1 MIKYVAAYLGAG
13 LTFAAIDFVWL
24 TTMTN
29 RLYKPVIGPIMAD
42 KPDMKAAVAFYLIS
56 IAGTVFLAIAPA
68 LKEGNWTRAAIN
80 GAVLGF
86 VAYATYDLTNWATLK
101 DWPWKLSLIDM
112 AWGTLVSTASAAG
125 GKAALLLGG
134 QGVTGQ
140 LRLAGGGLELPRA
153 RATQRMTS
161 LYGSKPVLVVNDNEI
176 NSVKSFF
183 QQVVST
189 ISVCSHGDIADPS
202 CVVSSEPLKVVM

>member
-13 LTFAAIDFVWL
+13 VTFAAIDFVWL

-86 VAYATYDLTNWATLK
+86 VAYATYDLTNQATLAV
-101 DWPWKLSLIDM
+101 WQTKLTIIDLI
-112 AWGTLVSTASAAG
+112 WGTTLTMLSATG
-125 GKAALLLGG
+125 GYFAARWAEGRFG
-134 QGVTGQ
+134 
-140 LRLAGGGLELPRA
+140 
-153 RATQRMTS
+153 
-161 LYGSKPVLVVNDNEI
+161 
-176 NSVKSFF
+176 
-183 QQVVST
+183 
-189 ISVCSHGDIADPS
+189 
-202 CVVSSEPLKVVM
+202 

>member
-24 TTMTN
+24 TTMTK

-86 VAYATYDLTNWATLK
+86 VAYATYDLTNQATLAV
-101 DWPWKLSLIDM
+101 WQTKLTIIDLI
-112 AWGTLVSTASAAG
+112 WGTTLTMLSATG
-125 GKAALLLGG
+125 GYFAARWAEGRFG
-134 QGVTGQ
+134 
-140 LRLAGGGLELPRA
+140 
-153 RATQRMTS
+153 
-161 LYGSKPVLVVNDNEI
+161 
-176 NSVKSFF
+176 
-183 QQVVST
+183 
-189 ISVCSHGDIADPS
+189 
-202 CVVSSEPLKVVM
+202 

>member
-56 IAGTVFLAIAPA
+56 IAGTVFLAITPA

-86 VAYATYDLTNWATLK
+86 VAYATYDLTNQATLAV
-101 DWPWKLSLIDM
+101 WQTKLTIIDLI
-112 AWGTLVSTASAAG
+112 WGTTLDRKS
-125 GKAALLLGG
+125 
-134 QGVTGQ
+134 
-140 LRLAGGGLELPRA
+140 
-153 RATQRMTS
+153 
-161 LYGSKPVLVVNDNEI
+161 VV
-176 NSVKSFF
+176 
-183 QQVVST
+183 
-189 ISVCSHGDIADPS
+189 
-202 CVVSSEPLKVVM
+202 

>member
-42 KPDMKAAVAFYLIS
+42 KPDMKAALAFYLIS

-86 VAYATYDLTNWATLK
+86 VAYATYDLTNQATLSV
-101 DWPWKLSLIDM
+101 WQTKLTLIDL
-112 AWGTLVSTASAAG
+112 AWGTCLTMVSATGGYFAARWAEG
-125 GKAALLLGG
+125 WVG
-134 QGVTGQ
+134 
-140 LRLAGGGLELPRA
+140 
-153 RATQRMTS
+153 
-161 LYGSKPVLVVNDNEI
+161 
-176 NSVKSFF
+176 
-183 QQVVST
+183 
-189 ISVCSHGDIADPS
+189 
-202 CVVSSEPLKVVM
+202 

>member
-86 VAYATYDLTNWATLK
+86 VAYATYDLTNQATLAV
-101 DWPWKLSLIDM
+101 WQTKLTIIDLI
-112 AWGTLVSTASAAG
+112 WGTTLTMLSATG
-125 GKAALLLGG
+125 GYFAARWAEGRFG
-134 QGVTGQ
+134 
-140 LRLAGGGLELPRA
+140 
-153 RATQRMTS
+153 
-161 LYGSKPVLVVNDNEI
+161 
-176 NSVKSFF
+176 
-183 QQVVST
+183 
-189 ISVCSHGDIADPS
+189 
-202 CVVSSEPLKVVM
+202 

>member
-42 KPDMKAAVAFYLIS
+42 KPDMNAAVAFYLIS

-86 VAYATYDLTNWATLK
+86 VAYATYDLTNQATLAV
-101 DWPWKLSLIDM
+101 WQTKLTIIDLI
-112 AWGTLVSTASAAG
+112 WGTTLTMLSATG
-125 GKAALLLGG
+125 GYFAARWAEGRFG
-134 QGVTGQ
+134 
-140 LRLAGGGLELPRA
+140 
-153 RATQRMTS
+153 
-161 LYGSKPVLVVNDNEI
+161 
-176 NSVKSFF
+176 
-183 QQVVST
+183 
-189 ISVCSHGDIADPS
+189 
-202 CVVSSEPLKVVM
+202 

>member
-80 GAVLGF
+80 GAALGF
-86 VAYATYDLTNWATLK
+86 VAYATYDLTNQATLAV
-101 DWPWKLSLIDM
+101 WQTKLTIIDLI
-112 AWGTLVSTASAAG
+112 WGTTLTMLSATG
-125 GKAALLLGG
+125 GYFAARWAEGRFG
-134 QGVTGQ
+134 
-140 LRLAGGGLELPRA
+140 
-153 RATQRMTS
+153 
-161 LYGSKPVLVVNDNEI
+161 
-176 NSVKSFF
+176 
-183 QQVVST
+183 
-189 ISVCSHGDIADPS
+189 
-202 CVVSSEPLKVVM
+202 